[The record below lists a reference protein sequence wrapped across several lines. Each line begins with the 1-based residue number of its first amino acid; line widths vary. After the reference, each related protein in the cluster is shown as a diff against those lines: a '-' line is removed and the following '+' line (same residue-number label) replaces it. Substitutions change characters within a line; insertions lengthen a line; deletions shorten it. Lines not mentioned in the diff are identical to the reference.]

1 MAELF
6 FHYPDDTIFVGLPDN
21 PNGFSFLESRALTD
35 DNDKLKKLKDRI
47 VGYYVN
53 GLNEMKNPFTV
64 AILSCIGIEVLGQI
78 ILGFDKKGETIAA
91 NTITVYQ
98 MLDPKMKEPT
108 SDLFKMNYNLN
119 RNEIGK
125 NIDFAKDLPTY
136 SHIIR
141 KGLRNAFTHNYRSL
155 GVLLDDK
162 QQDVI
167 IVDENKGTLIIN
179 PFVFRTK
186 FLNCFQSRFTEIISN
201 TQLNYKQNAL
211 KYFDLLIK

>member
-1 MAELF
+1 MAENF
-6 FHYPDDTIFVGLPDN
+6 FHYPDDTIFVGLADN
-21 PNGFSFLESRALTD
+21 PNGFSFLQSRALTN
-35 DNDKLKKLKDRI
+35 DNDKLEKLKARI

-53 GLNEMKNPFTV
+53 GLNEMQHPFTV
-64 AILSCIGIEVLGQI
+64 AILTCVGIEVLGQI
-78 ILGFDKKGETIAA
+78 ILGFNTKGETIAN
-91 NTITVYQ
+91 NTISVYQ

-108 SDLFKMNYNLN
+108 SDLFKINYNLN
-119 RNEIGK
+119 RNEIGQ
-125 NIDFAKDLPTY
+125 NIDFVKDLPTY

-155 GVLLDDK
+155 GVLLDDG

-167 IVDENKGTLIIN
+167 VVDENKGTLIIN

-186 FLNCFQSRFTEIISN
+186 FLDCFHTRFTEILSN
-201 TQLNYKQNAL
+201 THLEYRQNAL